1 MVLPATKGRLVMS
14 SRLGIAL
21 VVTLA
26 CFEALSLCATG
37 CEVAA
42 PADLCPALD
51 LPPSDALTAAPSC
64 VACSYT
70 ETKNGCTPSRCEQR
84 TDGRLCCVQ

>member
-1 MVLPATKGRLVMS
+1 MS

-26 CFEALSLCATG
+26 CIEALSLCATG

-51 LPPSDALTAAPSC
+51 LPPSDALFSSMNDEC
-64 VACSYT
+64 MRWGMC
-70 ETKNGCTPSRCEQR
+70 ETVTGTS
-84 TDGRLCCVQ
+84 DA